1 MLYATIFHCFAG
13 IVTGSVFKIRTLLLL
28 LGVIL
33 AEALVLAITNIWAA
47 SFWTLINL
55 CAVQFG
61 YIAGL
66 FGRGLLEQAGFSLP
80 PVKIR
85 RP

>member
-1 MLYATIFHCFAG
+1 
-13 IVTGSVFKIRTLLLL
+13 VTGSVFRVRTLLLL

-33 AEALVLAITNIWAA
+33 AEALVLATTDIWAA
-47 SFWTLINL
+47 SLWTLVNL
-55 CAVQFG
+55 TAVQFG
-61 YIAGL
+61 YVAGL
-66 FGRGLLEQAGFSLP
+66 FGRGLLEQVGFSLP